1 MIRIYLS
8 SYEGNILK
16 YLDFIYENA
25 WLYYVKKFYIDDN
38 TFDSNNIN
46 HVIDLK
52 YYPFLLKT
60 KENIDTEYIKK
71 IEEKDFIDLKNESL
85 DEIVY
90 KYIFDKIYYIK
101 FDDLVNTNN
110 NIKYFIQLINK
121 IKFNKF
127 IDNEKIIMKG
137 EIKNVTYNIVFNKLN
152 VSIYYQV
159 NKNNIKLSSNDNL
172 ISIDKTI
179 IKSNGFLIFYI

>member
-8 SYEGNILK
+8 SYKGSIFE

-25 WLYYVKKFYIDDN
+25 WLYFIKKFYIDDN

-46 HVIDLK
+46 HLVDLK
-52 YYPFLLKT
+52 YYPSLLKK
-60 KENIDTEYIKK
+60 KENIDIEYEKK
-71 IEEKDFIDLKNESL
+71 IKERDFIDLTNESL
-85 DEIVY
+85 DEIVF
-90 KYIFDKIYYIK
+90 KYILDYAYYIK
-101 FDDLVNTNN
+101 FDDLVDTNN

-137 EIKNVTYNIVFNKLN
+137 EIKNVTYYIIFNKLN
-152 VSIYYQV
+152 VSINYQV
-159 NKNNIKLSSNDNL
+159 NKNNIKLSSDDNL
-172 ISIDKTI
+172 ISNNKTI
-179 IKSNGFLIFYI
+179 IKSTGFLIFYI